1 MYGWGGELGG
11 VLLRPRRPPGMGQH
25 SEGLGK
31 SPVKQRQQHLEA
43 GPAHPQNTPW
53 QVASGVHDS
62 IKI

>member
-1 MYGWGGELGG
+1 
-11 VLLRPRRPPGMGQH
+11 MGQH
-25 SEGLGK
+25 SEGPGK

-43 GPAHPQNTPW
+43 GTSHPQNMPW